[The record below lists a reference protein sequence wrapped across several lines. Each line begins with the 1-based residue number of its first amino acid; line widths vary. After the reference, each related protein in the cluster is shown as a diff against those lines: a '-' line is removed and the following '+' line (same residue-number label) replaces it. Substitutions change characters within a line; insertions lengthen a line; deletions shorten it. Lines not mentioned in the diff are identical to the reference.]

1 MIFDVAQLPPGMAYK
16 LLTATV
22 VPRPIGWVSTLGPGG
37 VVNLAPF
44 SFFNAMGG
52 APPVVA
58 LGILR
63 SPGGG
68 LKDTARNITERGE
81 FVVNLVPETLIA
93 QMSATSAP
101 LPADQSELEAAGL
114 TAEPSH
120 HIAPPRVA
128 ESPVSFECRTFQI
141 VETGP
146 DQVLIVG
153 SVLAVH
159 VADRFVLDAG
169 RGHLDTPALELVARM
184 HGSGW
189 YARGSDLFQLAR
201 PAGGAGV

>member
-1 MIFDVAQLPPGMAYK
+1 MRFDVATLAPGLAYK

-22 VPRPIGWVSTLGPGG
+22 VPRPIGWVCTLGPTG

-58 LGILR
+58 LGLLKA
-63 SPGGG
+63 PAGG
-68 LKDTARNITERGE
+68 LKDTARNITEQGE
-81 FVVNLVPETLIA
+81 FVVNLVPEALLGA
-93 QMSATSAP
+93 MSQTSAP
-101 LPADQSELEAAGL
+101 LPADRSELEAAGL
-114 TAEPSH
+114 TAVASH
-120 HIAPPRVA
+120 HVAPPRLA

-146 DQVLIVG
+146 DQILVVG

-169 RGHLDTPALELVARM
+169 RGHVDTPALGLVARM
-184 HGSGW
+184 HGAGW
-189 YARGSDLFQLAR
+189 YARMTDLVQLDR
-201 PAGGAGV
+201 PSGGAGV